1 MTVHRP
7 DAPVA
12 FATSG
17 STGPP
22 QQWLRDPAQ
31 IDAEARLLTALCA
44 DGGIDGVLSY
54 APPRH
59 LYGHLMG
66 LAVPRLLDVPCLQA
80 GLTAPLARTVTRW
93 RRPLVAAVPAAF
105 AVLARCLP
113 ELARAER
120 IVLVHSSAVLPAG
133 ARELVAALGERAR
146 LVELFGSTETGL
158 IATRSGGAGE
168 WTLAEDTRFAP
179 EQEQE
184 QARDRRPDGSRLLRV
199 TSPRLARRPGE
210 EVPAATATGD
220 LVTAPDERTFHW
232 HGRANRLVKVNGV
245 RVDLDHLT
253 ARLAAAVPGV
263 ALACRAEPDP
273 LRGEWF
279 SVHAATDDPGLLARL
294 AAAVRALPAAE
305 QPRALHPLPAPAPP
319 TREVR

>member
-1 MTVHRP
+1 MTVREP
-7 DAPVA
+7 GAPVA

-31 IDAEARLLTALCA
+31 IDAEARLLAALCA
-44 DGGIDGVLSY
+44 DGGTDGVLSY

-80 GLTAPLARTVTRW
+80 GLTAPLARTVARW
-93 RRPLVAAVPAAF
+93 RRPLIAAVPAAF

-120 IVLVHSSAVLPAG
+120 VVLVHSSAVLPAG

-158 IATRSGGAGE
+158 IATRTGGAGE

-179 EQEQE
+179 GP
-184 QARDRRPDGSRLLRV
+184 RRPGPGPLRV
-199 TSPRLARRPGE
+199 AGPRLARRPGGE
-210 EVPAATATGD
+210 APAATATGD
-220 LVTAPDERTFHW
+220 LVTVLDDRTFHW
-232 HGRANRLVKVNGV
+232 HGRTNRLVKVNGV
-245 RVDLDHLT
+245 RVDLDRVT
-253 ARLAAAVPGV
+253 ARLAEAVPGV
-263 ALACRAEPDP
+263 ALSCRAEPDP

-279 SVHAATDDPGLLARL
+279 SVHAATDDPRLLAGL